1 MKFLFCIYFKDNIDE
16 LNDDAIFDVLFFEP
30 QESETVKSIENFDT
44 VNNNISTSNRRI
56 APSTSIEELD
66 TINTGNGQNVFLSD
80 MTIMQMVF

>member
-1 MKFLFCIYFKDNIDE
+1 MKFLFCICFKDNIDE

-44 VNNNISTSNRRI
+44 VNNNISSNRRI

-66 TINTGNGQNVFLSD
+66 KINTSNGQNVFLSD